1 MVVAHPMLIPAM
13 GVQYCRAKRPPQL
26 LPVAYRP
33 IAGNLAGVGCGLRNA
48 ENAAVLDDGRIQMGE
63 DPVER
68 LAALGRKL
76 THEQR
81 IGAVHV
87 APRPI
92 LHEFD
97 LVDDVAVMFVGPVGV
112 QVPDVVAE
120 ERVVRFGLHFHHGHR
135 GASLGRGQGSA
146 LAAVRPSTLPAC
158 FSSAR
163 KSGRSSPSTCCS
175 RRSAA
180 NAWARAYARHS
191 SWTGV
196 DWASSTISICAHS
209 SATPPTTPSR
219 PPPSCRWARHASH
232 HGARAVLALSLH
244 GAVSFRGPYPLK
256 PAST

>member
-1 MVVAHPMLIPAM
+1 MVVAHPMLIPAI

-87 APRPI
+87 APHPI

-97 LVDDVAVMFVGPVGV
+97 LVDDVAAMFVGPVGV

-135 GASLGRGQGSA
+135 GASLGPRPR
-146 LAAVRPSTLPAC
+146 AA
-158 FSSAR
+158 
-163 KSGRSSPSTCCS
+163 
-175 RRSAA
+175 
-180 NAWARAYARHS
+180 H
-191 SWTGV
+191 
-196 DWASSTISICAHS
+196 
-209 SATPPTTPSR
+209 TPEL
-219 PPPSCRWARHASH
+219 PPPDNH
-232 HGARAVLALSLH
+232 HVRLHRVGHRRLVDLGRRA
-244 GAVSFRGPYPLK
+244 
-256 PAST
+256 